1 LEPVALEQQVRAG
14 FICLLLLLYLFEPL
28 EVLISPG
35 YCLGADFSTLWKGQ
49 SILAPALLMGF

>member
-1 LEPVALEQQVRAG
+1 VLWLEPVALEQQVRAG

-35 YCLGADFSTLWKGQ
+35 YCLGAD
-49 SILAPALLMGF
+49 I